1 MNTQRTLSNTHNT
14 QEHTIGK
21 IGATPPGKQH
31 TGTNNGRIAAI
42 AHSHKE
48 KTQNIQQKQ
57 EWQHKRETQGHTHNK
72 STIALKPFFKG
83 KSTTRIRAHTHKNT
97 TRTTVAKQEG
107 NTRAYTQNNNTQ

>member
-31 TGTNNGRIAAI
+31 TGTNNGRTAAI

-48 KTQNIQQKQ
+48 KHKTYNKNKNAHIATKQTTNQQKQ
-57 EWQHKRETQGHTHNK
+57 TKQEHNYKTTQSQTAQHSQEKNTHN
-72 STIALKPFFKG
+72 STHSFLIEE
-83 KSTTRIRAHTHKNT
+83 HNNT
-97 TRTTVAKQEG
+97 TRSH
-107 NTRAYTQNNNTQ
+107 TQK